1 MQNDHRPTN
10 VNPSD
15 LAVFAWPIT
24 ALASI
29 LHRATGVIL
38 FIGVGFG
45 LYALDMSLSSE
56 QGFEALKGAMT
67 SPFGMFVTWGLL
79 TALGYHFIA
88 GIKHLIMDFG
98 VGETIDGSKVAAR
111 ATLFLSIIVAALA
124 AVWVFQG

>member
-1 MQNDHRPTN
+1 M
-10 VNPSD
+10 
-15 LAVFAWPIT
+15 
-24 ALASI
+24 
-29 LHRATGVIL
+29 IL

-111 ATLFLSIIVAALA
+111 ATLFLSIMVAALA
-124 AVWVFQG
+124 AVLGVSRVEEKDHGHTSYEFLTQWFI